1 MFKICAFFDY
11 CKPISESS
19 GSDGRLGWLTCVF
32 FFLLVRE
39 SCVCCWANETL
50 EAVACR
56 MGEIRKS
63 PMAEPSFLMGELTEL
78 FCCAGLTAV
87 VYVVLLLDCWLRL
100 LLWERGSVNLDR
112 RLFALRF
119 DWVLVSGSGACRGL
133 GQEVCYAGG
142 LRFS

>member
-1 MFKICAFFDY
+1 M
-11 CKPISESS
+11 
-19 GSDGRLGWLTCVF
+19 RLF
-32 FFLLVRE
+32 FFFWVRE

-87 VYVVLLLDCWLRL
+87 VYVVSCC
-100 LLWERGSVNLDR
+100 WERGSVNLDSDF
-112 RLFALRF
+112 LL
-119 DWVLVSGSGACRGL
+119 
-133 GQEVCYAGG
+133 
-142 LRFS
+142 